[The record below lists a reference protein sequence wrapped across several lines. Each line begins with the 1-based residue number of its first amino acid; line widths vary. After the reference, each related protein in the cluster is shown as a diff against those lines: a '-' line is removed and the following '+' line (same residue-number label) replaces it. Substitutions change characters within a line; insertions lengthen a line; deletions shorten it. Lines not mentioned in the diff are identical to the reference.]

1 MQQPPFIE
9 IANTFG
15 APVYVY
21 DAQVI
26 TAQYERLKRAFQQV
40 PNLRFHYAVKAN
52 SNLSVLKLMHSL
64 GAGLDTVSIEEV
76 RLGLLAGVA
85 PEDIIYTP
93 NGVSIEELEAARE
106 LGVQINIDNLSVLEL
121 FGQRY
126 PETPVCVRINPH
138 VMAGGN
144 AN

>member
-26 TAQYERLKRAFQQV
+26 TAQYDRLKRAFQQV

-52 SNLSVLKLMHSL
+52 SNLSVLKLMRRFRHGFNRRGS
-64 GAGLDTVSIEEV
+64 AWT
-76 RLGLLAGVA
+76 
-85 PEDIIYTP
+85 
-93 NGVSIEELEAARE
+93 
-106 LGVQINIDNLSVLEL
+106 LSRC
-121 FGQRY
+121 G
-126 PETPVCVRINPH
+126 P
-138 VMAGGN
+138 
-144 AN
+144 

>member
-1 MQQPPFIE
+1 MININVNLWKLACSDLICATLSLNDMQHPPFIE

-26 TAQYERLKRAFQQV
+26 TAQYDRLKRAFQQV

-85 PEDIIYTP
+85 PEDIIYTRWRLRHSLTVTQVP
-93 NGVSIEELEAARE
+93 GVK
-106 LGVQINIDNLSVLEL
+106 
-121 FGQRY
+121 
-126 PETPVCVRINPH
+126 
-138 VMAGGN
+138 
-144 AN
+144 